1 MSDKDYYPA
10 GAYNDPNAP
19 YNKEDPRDSQ
29 DWEDMHINMWD
40 DRILDI
46 NGYFLESFSEQSD
59 ENLRKLAKLISD
71 NENGTHTITIGAMV
85 TKWVLNYCKPKDDE
99 VDEVMGRDE

>member
-1 MSDKDYYPA
+1 MSDRDYYPA

-19 YNKEDPRDSQ
+19 YNQ
-29 DWEDMHINMWD
+29 DVGDWDDMQMEIWD

-59 ENLRKLAKLISD
+59 ENLRKLAKLISN

-99 VDEVMGRDE
+99 VDEAMGRDE

>member
-1 MSDKDYYPA
+1 M
-10 GAYNDPNAP
+10 
-19 YNKEDPRDSQ
+19 RDNEPTVDQ
-29 DWEDMHINMWD
+29 RYHPDWDDMQMEIWD